1 MLETWNSEGICFTR
15 FLWVLSE
22 KGAKTDYPA
31 FLIDLRVWKEIHIE
45 YVIPH
50 RKPKVNNSVFES
62 SIVGVLVI
70 MDTWLF
76 FGKCNDIFKLSWS
89 DPDYINVEHLIPLT
103 SFHLQLQQ
111 TENYVTLPFGVT
123 KTVMQRKRHGNA
135 T

>member
-1 MLETWNSEGICFTR
+1 M
-15 FLWVLSE
+15 
-22 KGAKTDYPA
+22 
-31 FLIDLRVWKEIHIE
+31 
-45 YVIPH
+45 IPH